1 MMAIDTNTGNA
12 CQIISSAEIDVILRQ
27 PELEQAEFM
36 VPKDLPSLN
45 TTTIMPLMTTQNNDS
60 YNFVHVNITSVAKEN
75 VISSVQNLDGV
86 NWLPKLKAEFMVPS
100 TAPSLNT
107 DDNNKNRDSAI
118 FDTQQPPALPQA
130 EIDNIISSPI
140 SPQESNNNEMMTID
154 TNTGNACQIISSA
167 EIDVILRQPELEQ
180 AESMVPKDLP
190 SLNTTTIMPLMT
202 TQNNDSN
209 NFVHVNITSV
219 AKENAISSVQNLDGV
234 NWLPELKAEFM
245 VPSTEPSLNTDDNNK
260 NRDSAIFDTQQPP
273 ALPQAEIDTII
284 SSPIS
289 PQESNNNEMMAINTN
304 TGTSKQFNRVINKSS
319 PARMVQQI
327 DTRVLTTTS

>member
-60 YNFVHVNITSVAKEN
+60 
-75 VISSVQNLDGV
+75 
-86 NWLPKLKAEFMVPS
+86 
-100 TAPSLNT
+100 
-107 DDNNKNRDSAI
+107 
-118 FDTQQPPALPQA
+118 
-130 EIDNIISSPI
+130 
-140 SPQESNNNEMMTID
+140 
-154 TNTGNACQIISSA
+154 
-167 EIDVILRQPELEQ
+167 
-180 AESMVPKDLP
+180 
-190 SLNTTTIMPLMT
+190 
-202 TQNNDSN
+202 N

-234 NWLPELKAEFM
+234 NWLPKLKAEFM

-260 NRDSAIFDTQQPP
+260 NRDSAIFYTQQPP

-289 PQESNNNEMMAINTN
+289 PQESNNNEMMAIDTN